1 MHNLYFPIFFATVYF
16 STVSFLIHFLLGLNY
31 PCILYL
37 LYMLL
42 VLRQQSV
49 NNFVQDSCETSSAAP
64 RVTSDQEQTETLARM
79 DGEREDM
86 REKKENQQKILSCLV
101 PQIEG
106 SLLSVHQ
113 RIFSVQQ
120 KVKHQQ
126 GKMDFSYKG

>member
-1 MHNLYFPIFFATVYF
+1 
-16 STVSFLIHFLLGLNY
+16 
-31 PCILYL
+31 
-37 LYMLL
+37 MLL

-86 REKKENQQKILSCLV
+86 REKKKKTQQKILSCLV

>member
-16 STVSFLIHFLLGLNY
+16 STVSFLIHFLLGLN
-31 PCILYL
+31 L

-86 REKKENQQKILSCLV
+86 REKKKNTTEDPVL
-101 PQIEG
+101 
-106 SLLSVHQ
+106 
-113 RIFSVQQ
+113 FS
-120 KVKHQQ
+120 
-126 GKMDFSYKG
+126 STN